1 MFLTLIY
8 RRQNGNELKKLR
20 VDHDQ
25 AIANLADNMN
35 KWNDTIRD
43 LSREFH
49 EFQKLMTQQQQKL
62 QTSFYEC
69 TGRQNA
75 AAAAGDTSNANNN
88 YSSLAGKPTSGGYV
102 VRQNPMLPQFGMQ
115 VQRPALLGSGQG
127 TQV

>member
-1 MFLTLIY
+1 MNFLLLTSTC
-8 RRQNGNELKKLR
+8 RFNGNEMKKLR

-62 QTSFYEC
+62 QTSFYE
-69 TGRQNA
+69 
-75 AAAAGDTSNANNN
+75 
-88 YSSLAGKPTSGGYV
+88 
-102 VRQNPMLPQFGMQ
+102 VRCIHYFIL
-115 VQRPALLGSGQG
+115 
-127 TQV
+127 